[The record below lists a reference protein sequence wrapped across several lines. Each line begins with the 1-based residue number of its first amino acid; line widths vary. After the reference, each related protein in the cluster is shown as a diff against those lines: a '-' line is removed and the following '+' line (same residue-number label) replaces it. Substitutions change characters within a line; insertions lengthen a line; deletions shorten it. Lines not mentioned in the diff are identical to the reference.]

1 MTSTTVL
8 FGGDRF
14 YKLTSLNELI
24 IDDVCSNGS
33 LGCLA
38 YNGGPSL
45 QCCSV
50 NDKDRVIL
58 PFIRFDPDIDNEFPS
73 PDNPLCKCLRCF
85 KPFNIDDVLKEQVYQ
100 LNCGEYF
107 FLFSCHCVY

>member
-1 MTSTTVL
+1 M
-8 FGGDRF
+8 
-14 YKLTSLNELI
+14 
-24 IDDVCSNGS
+24 CSNGS

-50 NDKDRVIL
+50 NKDRVIL
-58 PFIRFDPDIDNEFPS
+58 PFIRFDPDIDYEFPS

-85 KPFNIDDVLKEQVYQ
+85 KPFNIDDILKEQVSIPTKMVVSFMSTFFIFLSLCVVIITFYAG
-100 LNCGEYF
+100 LNCR
-107 FLFSCHCVY
+107 